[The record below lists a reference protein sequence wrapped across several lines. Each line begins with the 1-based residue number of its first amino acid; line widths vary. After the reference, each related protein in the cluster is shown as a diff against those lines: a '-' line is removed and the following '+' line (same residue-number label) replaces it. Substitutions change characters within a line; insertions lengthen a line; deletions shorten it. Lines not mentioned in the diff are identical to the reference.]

1 MLTFSKIKNYHN
13 DNKAD
18 NGNSDG
24 WGSGD
29 GDGYGDGWGGGS
41 CWGAMALEERTRIN
55 NIDSKG

>member
-24 WGSGD
+24 WGSGS
-29 GDGYGDGWGGGS
+29 GSGDGWGGGS
-41 CWGAMALEERTRIN
+41 GWGDGWGCGSGWGDR
-55 NIDSKG
+55 G